1 MVVTTGII
9 TKPTTLEIT
18 YEKLPDH
25 YQLEEEP
32 VENTGQPLIAGTLRE
47 ILELTDFITPEMLI
61 ASNFG
66 ICVTVNQQLII
77 KAPDWVYV
85 PLVKYLSSDR
95 RSYTPN
101 LEGENPAVVMEFLS
115 ETEGGEYSH
124 KPTYTYGKWYFYER
138 LLKVPTYI
146 IFDPTDG
153 SLEVYHLQDE
163 KYQLATGND
172 QGLYWL
178 ESMGLYLGSWF
189 GTKEERTGYWLR
201 WWDKNA
207 IMLPT
212 AVEKIA
218 QERLKAE
225 QERLKAE
232 EKIAQERL
240 KAEQERLK
248 AEEKIAQERL
258 KAEQERLKA
267 EEKIAQ
273 ERLKA
278 EQERLKAEQ
287 ERLKAEK
294 LAEYLRSQGIN
305 PDEIL

>member
-1 MVVTTGII
+1 MVVTTGFK
-9 TKPTTLEIT
+9 TVPTTLDIT
-18 YEKLPDH
+18 YQKLPDN

-32 VENTGQPLIAGTLRE
+32 VDNTGQPLIAGALRE
-47 ILELTDFITPEMLI
+47 ILEVIYFITSEMLI

-66 ICVTVNQQLII
+66 ICVTVNKQLVI

-85 PLVKYLSSDR
+85 PKVKYLASDR

-101 LEGENPAVVMEFLS
+101 LEGENPVIVMEFLS
-115 ETEGGEYSH
+115 ETEGGEYSNKH
-124 KPTYTYGKWYFYER
+124 TYPYGKWYFYETI
-138 LLKVPTYI
+138 LKVPTYV
-146 IFDPTDG
+146 IFEPVDG
-153 SLEVYHLQDE
+153 SLEVYHLRGE

-178 ESMGLYLGSWF
+178 ESMGLYLGVWF

-207 IMLPT
+207 IMLPW
-212 AVEKIA
+212 AIEI
-218 QERLKAE
+218 
-225 QERLKAE
+225 
-232 EKIAQERL
+232 
-240 KAEQERLK
+240 
-248 AEEKIAQERL
+248 
-258 KAEQERLKA
+258 
-267 EEKIAQ
+267 IAQ

-294 LAEYLRSQGIN
+294 LGEYLRSQGIN
-305 PDEIL
+305 PDDIL

>member
-9 TKPTTLEIT
+9 TKPTTLNIT
-18 YEKLPDH
+18 YEKLPAH
-25 YQLEEEP
+25 YQLEDEP

-66 ICVTVNQQLII
+66 ICVTVNKQLII

-85 PLVKYLSSDR
+85 PKVKPLAISSDR

-115 ETEGGEYSH
+115 ETDGGEYSNKH
-124 KPTYTYGKWYFYER
+124 TYPYGKWFFYER

-146 IFDPTDG
+146 IFEPVDG
-153 SLEVYHLQDE
+153 SLEVYHLRDE

-172 QGLYWL
+172 IGLYWI
-178 ESMGLYLGSWF
+178 ESMGLYLGVWF

-201 WWDKNA
+201 WWDKNT

-218 QERLKAE
+218 QERLKT
-225 QERLKAE
+225 E

-240 KAEQERLK
+240 KT
-248 AEEKIAQERL
+248 
-258 KAEQERLKA
+258 
-267 EEKIAQ
+267 
-273 ERLKA
+273 

-287 ERLKAEK
+287 ERLKTEQERLKAEQERLKTEK
-294 LAEYLRSQGIN
+294 LAAYLRSQGIN
-305 PDEIL
+305 PDDIL